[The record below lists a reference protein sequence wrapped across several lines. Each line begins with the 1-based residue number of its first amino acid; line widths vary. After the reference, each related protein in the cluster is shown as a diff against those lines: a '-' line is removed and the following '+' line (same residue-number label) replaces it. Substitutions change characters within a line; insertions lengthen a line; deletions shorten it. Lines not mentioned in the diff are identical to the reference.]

1 MGAFS
6 TRDQADYIR
15 HNYITPLYLTEVTYA
30 KNMWSYSAKE
40 GKKRTE
46 RLDKAV
52 RYILKAKQ
60 RLESERRV
68 DYMKVL

>member
-15 HNYITPLYLTEVTYA
+15 HNSSITPLYLTEVTYA

-40 GKKRTE
+40 GKMRTE

-52 RYILKAKQ
+52 GCILKAKQ
-60 RLESERRV
+60 PNC
-68 DYMKVL
+68 